1 MEFTV
6 FNDFRK
12 RSGEPIPSSELKK
25 NLNQG
30 LTTQLT
36 NWGLN
41 KYDGEYLGYS
51 DFNEFGIKKVFKY
64 TRLKGISGV
73 FAWGVCFDFIPTFSN
88 TKRLKNHKSDKSTTL
103 HLFEWPDGYMK
114 SFEGGGRPTE
124 IISHYSGECKNDI
137 QTVFDNYKSKIST
150 YFKETTSIEGA
161 LEIVMSQIKKGG
173 AYNIHFPHPR
183 YVYSFLLAKSGR
195 KEQGLEIMHE
205 SFKNYIEKDN
215 AWKLLYEEIE
225 KKIKSC

>member
-41 KYDGEYLGYS
+41 KYDGEYLWYS

-124 IISHYSGECKNDI
+124 IISHYSGNVKMI
-137 QTVFDNYKSKIST
+137 
-150 YFKETTSIEGA
+150 FKLYLI
-161 LEIVMSQIKKGG
+161 IIKAKYQLTLKKQRRLKG
-173 AYNIHFPHPR
+173 H
-183 YVYSFLLAKSGR
+183 
-195 KEQGLEIMHE
+195 
-205 SFKNYIEKDN
+205 
-215 AWKLLYEEIE
+215 
-225 KKIKSC
+225 